1 MRFARPGAG
10 GEVRGVKFAAKSVNS
25 GSKDTPL
32 PKGEGSGV
40 RFARPGAG
48 GEVRGVKFA
57 AKSVNSGSKDT
68 PLPKGEGPGAHKGT
82 SLLRKS
88 TPGLLRS

>member
-1 MRFARPGAG
+1 MSPCEGAG

-40 RFARPGAG
+40 RFARPEAG

-57 AKSVNSGSKDT
+57 AKSVNSGSRDT
-68 PLPKGEGPGAHKGT
+68 PLPKGEGSGVRFA
-82 SLLRKS
+82 RKS
-88 TPGLLRS
+88 SSLAGSCVRCA